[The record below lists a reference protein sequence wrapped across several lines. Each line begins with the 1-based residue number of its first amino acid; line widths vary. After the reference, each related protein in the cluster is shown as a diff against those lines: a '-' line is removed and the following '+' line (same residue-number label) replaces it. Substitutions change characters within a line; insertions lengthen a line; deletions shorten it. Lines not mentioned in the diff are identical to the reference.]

1 MANDF
6 IQAAKISRKNERV
19 LALDDKSKFCIFAAK
34 FQSYAIDPSL

>member
-6 IQAAKISRKNERV
+6 VRAAKISRKNEKM
-19 LALDDKSKFCIFAAK
+19 LALDDKSKFCIFAAE